1 MKAFLILL
9 LVLGMP
15 YAASAQVVATPP
27 GPLPVQ
33 AAQAVTPDALMWQA
47 RPVVVFADTP
57 QQPQFAQQMRLLSE
71 DPEPLLL
78 RDVVIITDT
87 NPAAMSVWREKLRPR
102 GFSLVLMDKDGA
114 VVIRKPLPWSVR
126 EIIQAI
132 DRMPIRRDEIRSGSG
147 KG

>member
-9 LVLGMP
+9 LVIGMP
-15 YAASAQVVATPP
+15 YAASAQAEGAAP
-27 GPLPVQ
+27 GLLPVQ
-33 AAQAVTPDALMWQA
+33 AAQDVTPDALLWQA

-87 NPAAMSVWREKLRPR
+87 NPAAMSVWREKLRPL

-126 EIIQAI
+126 EITHAI
-132 DRMPIRRDEIRSGSG
+132 DKMPIRRDEIRSGLG

>member
-15 YAASAQVVATPP
+15 YAASAQVVGTAP

-33 AAQAVTPDALMWQA
+33 AAQDVTPDALMWQA

-126 EIIQAI
+126 EITHAI
-132 DRMPIRRDEIRSGSG
+132 DKMPIRRDEIRSGLG

>member
-9 LVLGMP
+9 LVIGMP
-15 YAASAQVVATPP
+15 YAASAQAVGAAP
-27 GPLPVQ
+27 GLLPVQ
-33 AAQAVTPDALMWQA
+33 AAQDVTPDALLWQA
-47 RPVVVFADTP
+47 RPVVIFADTP
-57 QQPQFAQQMRLLSE
+57 QQPQFAQQMRLLLE

-126 EIIQAI
+126 EITHAI
-132 DRMPIRRDEIRSGSG
+132 DKMPIRRDEIRSGLG

>member
-15 YAASAQVVATPP
+15 YAASAQVVGTAP

-33 AAQAVTPDALMWQA
+33 ATQDVTPDALMWQA

>member
-15 YAASAQVVATPP
+15 YAASAQVVGTAP

-33 AAQAVTPDALMWQA
+33 AAQDVTPDALIWQA

>member
-15 YAASAQVVATPP
+15 YAASAQVVGTAP

-33 AAQAVTPDALMWQA
+33 AAQDVTPDALMWQA

-87 NPAAMSVWREKLRPR
+87 NPTAMSVWREKLRPR

-114 VVIRKPLPWSVR
+114 IVIRKPLPWSVR

-132 DRMPIRRDEIRSGSG
+132 DRMPIRRDEIR
-147 KG
+147 

>member
-15 YAASAQVVATPP
+15 YAASAQVVGTAP

-33 AAQAVTPDALMWQA
+33 AAQDVTPDALMWQA

-87 NPAAMSVWREKLRPR
+87 NPTAMSVWREKLRPR

>member
-15 YAASAQVVATPP
+15 YAASAQVVGTAP

-33 AAQAVTPDALMWQA
+33 AAQDVTPDALMWQA

-57 QQPQFAQQMRLLSE
+57 QQPQFAKQMRLLSE

-102 GFSLVLMDKDGA
+102 VFSLVLMDKDGA

>member
-9 LVLGMP
+9 LVIGMP
-15 YAASAQVVATPP
+15 YAASAQAVGAAP
-27 GPLPVQ
+27 GLLPVQ
-33 AAQAVTPDALMWQA
+33 AAQDVTPDALLWQA

-57 QQPQFAQQMRLLSE
+57 QQSQFAQQMRLLSQ

-126 EIIQAI
+126 EITHAI
-132 DRMPIRRDEIRSGSG
+132 DKMPIRRDEIRSGLG

>member
-15 YAASAQVVATPP
+15 YAASAQVVGTAP

-33 AAQAVTPDALMWQA
+33 AAQDVTPDALMWQA

-132 DRMPIRRDEIRSGSG
+132 DKMPIRRDEIRSGLG

>member
-9 LVLGMP
+9 LVIGMP
-15 YAASAQVVATPP
+15 YAASAQAVGAAP
-27 GPLPVQ
+27 GLLPVQ
-33 AAQAVTPDALMWQA
+33 AAQDVRPDALLWQA

-126 EIIQAI
+126 EITHAI
-132 DRMPIRRDEIRSGSG
+132 DKMPIRRDEIRSGLG

>member
-15 YAASAQVVATPP
+15 YAASAQVVGTAP

-33 AAQAVTPDALMWQA
+33 AAQDVTPDALMWQA

-87 NPAAMSVWREKLRPR
+87 NPTAMSVWREKLRPR

-114 VVIRKPLPWSVR
+114 IVIRKPLPWSVR

>member
-9 LVLGMP
+9 LVIGMP
-15 YAASAQVVATPP
+15 YAASAQAVGAAP
-27 GPLPVQ
+27 GLLPVQ
-33 AAQAVTPDALMWQA
+33 AAQDVTPDALLWQA

>member
-15 YAASAQVVATPP
+15 YAASAQVVGTTP

-33 AAQAVTPDALMWQA
+33 AAQDVTPDALMWQA

>member
-15 YAASAQVVATPP
+15 YAASAQVVGTAP

-33 AAQAVTPDALMWQA
+33 AAQDVTPDALMWQA

-87 NPAAMSVWREKLRPR
+87 NPTAMSVWREKLRPR

-126 EIIQAI
+126 EITHAI
-132 DRMPIRRDEIRSGSG
+132 DKMPIRRDEIRSGLG

>member
-15 YAASAQVVATPP
+15 YAASAQVVGTAP

-33 AAQAVTPDALMWQA
+33 AAQDVTPDALMWQA

>member
-15 YAASAQVVATPP
+15 YAASAQVVGTAP

-33 AAQAVTPDALMWQA
+33 AAQDVTPDALMWQA
-47 RPVVVFADTP
+47 RPGVVFADTP

>member
-9 LVLGMP
+9 LVIGMP
-15 YAASAQVVATPP
+15 YAASAQAVGAAP
-27 GPLPVQ
+27 GLLPVQ
-33 AAQAVTPDALMWQA
+33 AAQDVTPDALLWQA

-126 EIIQAI
+126 EITHAI
-132 DRMPIRRDEIRSGSG
+132 DKMPIRRDEIRSGLG

>member
-15 YAASAQVVATPP
+15 YAASAQVVGTAP

-33 AAQAVTPDALMWQA
+33 AAQDVTPDALMWQA

-102 GFSLVLMDKDGA
+102 AFSLVLMDKDGA

>member
-15 YAASAQVVATPP
+15 YAASAQVVGTAP

-33 AAQAVTPDALMWQA
+33 AAQDVTPDALMWQA

-114 VVIRKPLPWSVR
+114 IVIRKPLPWSVR

>member
-9 LVLGMP
+9 LVIGMP
-15 YAASAQVVATPP
+15 YAASAQAVGAAP
-27 GPLPVQ
+27 GLLPVQ
-33 AAQAVTPDALMWQA
+33 AAQDVTPDALMWQA